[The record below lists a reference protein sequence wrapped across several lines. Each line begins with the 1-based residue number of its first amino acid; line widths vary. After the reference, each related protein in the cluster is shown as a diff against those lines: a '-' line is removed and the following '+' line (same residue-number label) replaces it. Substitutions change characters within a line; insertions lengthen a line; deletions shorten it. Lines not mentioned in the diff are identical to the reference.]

1 MKTRSDH
8 REGQIKL
15 KKRKMMCQ
23 TYRGRIEGWL
33 ESVPGL
39 YKSLIERKKGPGFKE
54 NWQKNQNCP

>member
-1 MKTRSDH
+1 MKKHKQFPRSDH

-15 KKRKMMCQ
+15 RK

-39 YKSLIERKKGPGFKE
+39 YGGPIDRKKKA
-54 NWQKNQNCP
+54 KNELQTGIGGGAS